1 MNKQGYIL
9 FLRNTIITL
18 ILLFG
23 LMMLGGQCNAQTISI
38 GLDPKMALQGPYED
52 SKPEI
57 DFQLRFIDVYDF
69 GEVGLFTEYFPTI
82 NYFNWGLF
90 TNKRIYQDRNI
101 EILTGIE
108 ASIIIRGEGKA
119 NAGYLSY
126 GFNGDIRH
134 YFNHFGLGVQGN
146 YKRRPELQKFV
157 YSTFI
162 NLYYRFK
169 L

>member
-1 MNKQGYIL
+1 MNKQGYIS
-9 FLRNTIITL
+9 FLKNLIITIIL
-18 ILLFG
+18 IFGIILLSN
-23 LMMLGGQCNAQTISI
+23 QCNAQTISI
-38 GLDPKMALQGPYED
+38 GLDPKMAIQGPYED
-52 SKPEI
+52 SNPEI
-57 DFQLRFIDVYDF
+57 DFQLRFIDVYEF
-69 GEVGLFTEYFPTI
+69 GEVGLFTEYFSAI

-90 TNKRIYQDRNI
+90 GNKRIYQDRNI

-108 ASIIIRGEGKA
+108 ASVIIRGEGKA
-119 NAGYLSY
+119 NAGYFSY

-134 YFNHFGLGVQGN
+134 YFGKIGLGVQGN

-169 L
+169 I